1 MQGVLG
7 AFREIDSAVEAIEDL
22 KKERFGDITV
32 FTPTPRH
39 EFEHV
44 MAHGPSKVRIFTL
57 VFGLAGVTFGYWIPT
72 WISDYWPIVVGGK
85 PVASWVPYTILGF
98 EVMVLIG
105 GLATVF
111 AMFSFAHIPRLT
123 MTVGYDPRFSSGHFG
138 VWVEAPADQAS
149 EAEDILKKHG
159 AEEVRRER

>member
-7 AFREIDSAVEAIEDL
+7 AFHEIDSALHAIDDL
-22 KKERFGDITV
+22 KEQRFGDITV

-39 EFEHV
+39 EFDHA
-44 MAHGPSKVRIFTL
+44 MKHPPSKVRVVTL
-57 VFGLAGVTFGYWIPT
+57 IMGLAGVSFGFWIPV

-85 PVASWVPYTILGF
+85 PVASWVPFTILGF

-111 AMFSFAHIPRLT
+111 AMFAMSHVPRLT
-123 MTVGYDPRFSSGHFG
+123 QTVGYDPRFSSGHFG
-138 VWVEAPADQAS
+138 VWVVTDPDRVETAMS
-149 EAEDILKKHG
+149 ILQRHG

>member
-7 AFREIDSAVEAIEDL
+7 AFHEIDSAVHAIEDL

-39 EFEHV
+39 EFEE
-44 MAHGPSKVRIFTL
+44 AIGHGPSKVRIFTL
-57 VFGLAGVTFGYWIPT
+57 IFGLCGVTFGYWIPV
-72 WISDYWPIVVGGK
+72 WMSDYWPLVVGGK
-85 PVASWVPYTILGF
+85 AIATWVPFTILGF

-105 GLATVF
+105 GLSTVF
-111 AMFSFAHIPRLT
+111 AMFGFAHIPRLT

-138 VWVEAPADQAS
+138 VWVEASPEQA
-149 EAEDILKKHG
+149 EQAESVLKKHG
-159 AEEVRRER
+159 AAEVRRER

>member
-32 FTPTPRH
+32 FMPTPRH
-39 EFEHV
+39 EFEHA
-44 MAHGPSKVRIFTL
+44 MEHGPSKVRIFTL
-57 VFGLAGVTFGYWIPT
+57 IFGLAGVTFGYWIPV
-72 WISDYWPIVVGGK
+72 WISDYWPLVVGGK
-85 PVASWVPYTILGF
+85 AIATWVPFTILGF
-98 EVMVLIG
+98 EVMVLVG

-111 AMFSFAHIPRLT
+111 AMFGLAHIPRLT
-123 MTVGYDPRFSSGHFG
+123 MTVGYDARFSSGHFG
-138 VWVEAPADQAS
+138 VWVVTDPDRADDA
-149 EAEDILKKHG
+149 ITVLKKHG

>member
-7 AFREIDSAVEAIEDL
+7 AFRELDSAVHAIEDL
-22 KKERFGDITV
+22 RKERYGDVTV

-39 EFEHV
+39 EFEHA
-44 MAHGPSKVRIFTL
+44 MEHGPSKVRVFTL
-57 VFGLAGVTFGYWIPT
+57 IFGLAGVTFGYWIPI
-72 WISDYWPIVVGGK
+72 WMSDYWPIVVGGK
-85 PVASWVPYTILGF
+85 PIASWVPYTILGF
-98 EVMVLIG
+98 EVMVLVG

-111 AMFSFAHIPRLT
+111 AMFGLAHIPRLT

-138 VWVEAPADQAS
+138 VWVVTDADRVDEAMT
-149 EAEDILKKHG
+149 LLRKHG

>member
-7 AFREIDSAVEAIEDL
+7 AFHEIDSAVHAIEEL

-39 EFEHV
+39 EFEHA
-44 MAHGPSKVRIFTL
+44 MEHGPSRVRIYTL
-57 VFGLAGVTFGYWIPT
+57 IFGLAGVSFGFWIPV

-85 PVASWVPYTILGF
+85 PVASWVPFTILGF

-111 AMFSFAHIPRLT
+111 AMFAMSHVPRLT
-123 MTVGYDPRFSSGHFG
+123 QTVGYDPRFSSGHFG
-138 VWVEAPADQAS
+138 VWVVTDPDRVETAMS
-149 EAEDILKKHG
+149 ILQRHG

>member
-7 AFREIDSAVEAIEDL
+7 AFHEMDSALHAIDDL
-22 KKERFGDITV
+22 KKQKVGDITV
-32 FTPTPRH
+32 FTPTPHH
-39 EFEHV
+39 EFEEA
-44 MAHGPSKVRIFTL
+44 MERGPSKVRVFTL

-85 PVASWVPYTILGF
+85 PVASWVPYTIIGF
-98 EVMVLIG
+98 EVMVLVG

-111 AMFSFAHIPRLT
+111 AMFALARIPRLT

-138 VWVEAPADQAS
+138 VWVETTPDTAAT
-149 EAEDILKKHG
+149 AEDILKKHG